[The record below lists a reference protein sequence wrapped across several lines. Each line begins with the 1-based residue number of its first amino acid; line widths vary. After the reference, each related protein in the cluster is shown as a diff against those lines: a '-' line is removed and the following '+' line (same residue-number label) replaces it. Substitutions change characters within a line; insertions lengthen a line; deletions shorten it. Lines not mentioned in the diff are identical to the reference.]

1 MERHPLPEKPKQ
13 PRAAL
18 LPSMAGN
25 LQAAVSVLV
34 GVCMHARARLHL
46 HTHACTHTPPC
57 THTLLACAATLV
69 TRVTGQ
75 ARWSLLLLAGEP
87 ALPMAERRGWKEVT
101 PGGGFSS
108 DGDTV
113 SSACS
118 RDRAP
123 LEAHLPHSRMG
134 LSPAPATSGRPE
146 RRPRSPLQ
154 RRQRYQ
160 GGWRFLSR
168 LPGGTSQKGSCW
180 DAKKESSKRD
190 TWPGVGGG
198 PKVSRCHYRPLFQ
211 NSIKFNY
218 KAFLGKSRMFHVF
231 WCCERSN
238 EQCVTHFDLNR
249 VARADTPRR
258 PSSLDG
264 HGSGLLR

>member
-1 MERHPLPEKPKQ
+1 MERHPLPEKPKR

-34 GVCMHARARLHL
+34 GVCTHARARLHL

-101 PGGGFSS
+101 PTNLQGGGFSS

-123 LEAHLPHSRMG
+123 LEAHLPHS
-134 LSPAPATSGRPE
+134 AWA
-146 RRPRSPLQ
+146 
-154 RRQRYQ
+154 
-160 GGWRFLSR
+160 
-168 LPGGTSQKGSCW
+168 
-180 DAKKESSKRD
+180 
-190 TWPGVGGG
+190 
-198 PKVSRCHYRPLFQ
+198 
-211 NSIKFNY
+211 
-218 KAFLGKSRMFHVF
+218 
-231 WCCERSN
+231 
-238 EQCVTHFDLNR
+238 
-249 VARADTPRR
+249 
-258 PSSLDG
+258 
-264 HGSGLLR
+264 